1 MEKENITK
9 IYVTGHRNP
18 DVDSLASAAALAE
31 LRRRQGYINI
41 QAICPGAL
49 PEKGKYLFE
58 RFHTT
63 PPESR
68 NDIYIRIRHIMTN
81 DVACIKAGIP
91 LLEAVSL
98 LKSSGHMCLP
108 IVDSNNKFLGILSP
122 INLLSH
128 LLGIGFDSQSS
139 LTGRTINT
147 SIDLIAQVIKA
158 EILTGVDT
166 DKIQTF
172 KTYIATMGVESFDS
186 HIPLSEPNEL
196 AIISGDRS
204 DIHLR
209 ALENKIRLLIVTGE
223 KSVEPIILNA
233 AASQNVTILKTNLD
247 STKVISRLK
256 FAVPVEDF
264 ALSEARLVLHPQ
276 FRLSRHFDQIL
287 NTPGD
292 IIPVVEDNGEL
303 VGVVL
308 KKSISET
315 PPHRLILVDHN
326 EMDQSI
332 PGAEEIPII
341 EVVDHHRIGM
351 QPTIS
356 PIKFTGDIVGST
368 CTLVASMYK
377 SMGESLTPDLAGI
390 LLGGIVTDTLN
401 LKSPTTSPLDRRM
414 LEWLEKI
421 SGVSASSL
429 MEELSRIDSP
439 LASSAP
445 DIVINSDRKT
455 YNNGKYKFSL
465 SQVEETNLELLHQR
479 QEELLKTMKEI
490 QTKENLNFIGLLVT
504 DAVRETS
511 EMLIIGSQEIIHD
524 LPYKA
529 IGPNLYDL
537 PDVLSRKKQL
547 LPQVLFITTEHSR

>member
-1 MEKENITK
+1 MENEKIK
-9 IYVTGHRNP
+9 RIYVTGHRNP
-18 DVDSLASAAALAE
+18 DIDSLASAVALAE
-31 LRRRQGYINI
+31 LRRRQGYSNI

-49 PEKGKYLFE
+49 PERGKFLFE

-63 PPESR
+63 PPLSR
-68 NDIYIRIRHIMTN
+68 NDIYLRIRHIMSN
-81 DVACIKAGIP
+81 DVPAIKAGIP
-91 LLEAVSL
+91 LLEAVSI
-98 LKSSGHMCLP
+98 LKSSGHMGLP
-108 IVDSNNKFLGILSP
+108 IVNDSNKFLGILSP

-128 LLGIGFDSQSS
+128 LLGIGYDSGSS
-139 LTGRTINT
+139 LTGRTINS
-147 SIDLIAQVIKA
+147 SIDLIAKVIKA
-158 EILTGVDT
+158 DILTGVET
-166 DKIQTF
+166 EKIQKF
-172 KTYIATMGVESFDS
+172 RTYIATMGVESFDT
-186 HIPLSEPNEL
+186 HIPINEPNEL

-209 ALENKIRLLIVTGE
+209 ALEHKIRLLIVTGE
-223 KSVEPIILNA
+223 KSVEPIILKA
-233 AASQNVTILKTNLD
+233 ATMQNVTILKTNLD
-247 STKVISRLK
+247 SAKVIGRLK
-256 FAVPVEDF
+256 FAMPVEDF
-264 ALSEARLVLHPQ
+264 ALAEARLVLHPQ
-276 FRLSRHFDQIL
+276 DKVSTFFDQII

-292 IIPVVEDNGEL
+292 IIPVIEGNEDY

-308 KKSISET
+308 KKSISEE

-356 PIKFTGDIVGST
+356 PIKFTGDVVGST
-368 CTLVASMYK
+368 CTLVASMFK
-377 SMGESLTPDLAGI
+377 SLGESLTPDLAGI
-390 LLGGIVTDTLN
+390 LLGGIVSDTLN
-401 LKSPTTSPLDRRM
+401 LKSPTTSPLDKRM

-421 SGVSASSL
+421 SGVSSTSL
-429 MEELSRIDSP
+429 MDELSRIDSP

-455 YNNGKYKFSL
+455 YTNGKYKFSL

-479 QEELLKTMKEI
+479 QEELLKAMTEI
-490 QTKENLNFIGLLVT
+490 QKIENLNFIGLLVT

-511 EMLIIGSQEIIHD
+511 ELLIIGSHEIIHD

-529 IGPNLYDL
+529 IGKNLFNL

-547 LPQVLFITTEHSR
+547 LPQILFITTEHSR

>member
-1 MEKENITK
+1 MENEKIKK

-18 DVDSLASAAALAE
+18 DVDSLASAVALAE
-31 LRRRQGYINI
+31 LRRRQGYVNV
-41 QAICPGAL
+41 QAICPGVL

-63 PPESR
+63 PPVSR
-68 NDIYIRIRHIMTN
+68 NDVYIRIGHIMTN
-81 DVACIKAGIP
+81 EVPYISAGIP
-91 LLEAVSL
+91 LLEAVSM
-98 LKSSGHMCLP
+98 LKSTEHIRLP

-128 LLGIGFDSQSS
+128 LLGIGYDSGNS
-139 LTGRTINT
+139 LTGRTINS

-166 DKIQTF
+166 ERIQTF

-186 HIPLSEPNEL
+186 HIPLKDADEL

-209 ALENKIRLLIVTGE
+209 ALEHKIRLLIVTGE

-233 AASQNVTILKTNLD
+233 AKTQNVTILKTELD
-247 STKVISRLK
+247 SAKVISRLK
-256 FAVPVEDF
+256 FAMPVEDF
-264 ALSEARLVLHPQ
+264 ALSESKFVLHPQ
-276 FRLSRHFDQIL
+276 DRVSTYYEQIL

-292 IIPVVEDNGEL
+292 LIPVVDENGEL
-303 VGVVL
+303 TGVVL
-308 KKSISET
+308 KKSISEA
-315 PPHRLILVDHN
+315 PPHQLILVDHN

-351 QPTIS
+351 KPTIS
-356 PIKFTGDIVGST
+356 PIKFTGDVVGST

-377 SMGESLTPDLAGI
+377 NCGESLSPDLAGI

-401 LKSPTTSPLDRRM
+401 LKSPTSSLMDKKM
-414 LEWLEKI
+414 IEWLEKV
-421 SGVSASSL
+421 SGVSASTL
-429 MEELSRIDSP
+429 MEELSHIDSP
-439 LASSAP
+439 LASSSP
-445 DIVINSDRKT
+445 EVVINSDRKT
-455 YNNGKYKFSL
+455 YTNGKYKFSL

-479 QEELLKTMKEI
+479 QEEIMSSMTKI
-490 QTKENLNFIGLLVT
+490 QNDEGLSFIGLLVT

-511 EMLIIGSQEIIHD
+511 EMLILGSNEIIHD
-524 LPYKA
+524 LPYKSK
-529 IGPNLYDL
+529 GKNLFSL
-537 PDVLSRKKQL
+537 PGILSRKKQL
-547 LPQVLFITTEHSR
+547 LPQMLSLTTEHSK

>member
-1 MEKENITK
+1 MEDEKIK
-9 IYVTGHRNP
+9 RIYVTGHRNP
-18 DVDSLASAAALAE
+18 DVDSLASAVALAE
-31 LRRRQGYINI
+31 LRRRQGYSNI
-41 QAICPGAL
+41 QAICPGVL

-63 PPESR
+63 PPLSR
-68 NDIYIRIRHIMTN
+68 NDIYLRIRHIISN
-81 DVACIKAGIP
+81 DVPFIKAGIP
-91 LLEAVSL
+91 LLDAVSM
-98 LKSSGHMCLP
+98 LKSSDHMRLP
-108 IVDSNNKFLGILSP
+108 IVDENNKYIGILSP
-122 INLLSH
+122 LNLLSH
-128 LLGIGFDSQSS
+128 LLGIGYDSGSS
-139 LTGRTINT
+139 LTGRTINS
-147 SIDLIAQVIKA
+147 SIDLIAKVIKA
-158 EILTGVDT
+158 DILTGSDT
-166 DKIQTF
+166 AKIQKF
-172 KTYIATMGVESFDS
+172 KIYIATMGVESFDS
-186 HIPLSEPNEL
+186 HIPLNDPNEL

-209 ALENKIRLLIVTGE
+209 ALENKIRLLIITGE

-233 AASQNVTILKTNLD
+233 AKMQNVTILKTNLD
-247 STKVISRLK
+247 SAKVIGRIK
-256 FAVPVEDF
+256 FAMPVEDF
-264 ALSEARLVLHPQ
+264 ALSESKLVLHPQ
-276 FRLSRHFDQIL
+276 DRVSVFFDQIL

-292 IIPVVEDNGEL
+292 VIPVVERDGEL
-303 VGVVL
+303 IGVVL
-308 KKSISET
+308 KKSISEA

-356 PIKFTGDIVGST
+356 PIKFTGDVVGST
-368 CTLVASMYK
+368 CTLIASMYK
-377 SMGESLTPDLAGI
+377 SLGESLTPDLAGI

-421 SGVSASSL
+421 SGVSATSL
-429 MEELSRIDSP
+429 MEELSHIDSP
-439 LASSAP
+439 LASSTP
-445 DIVINSDRKT
+445 DVVINSDRKT
-455 YNNGKYKFSL
+455 YTNGKYKFSL

-479 QEELLKTMKEI
+479 QDELIEAMKKI
-490 QTKENLNFIGLLVT
+490 QNDEGLNFIGLLVT

-511 EMLIIGSQEIIHD
+511 EMLMIGANEIIHD

-529 IGPNLYDL
+529 IGQNLFDL